1 MTRSNR
7 MKGSLHF
14 ATVTGIP
21 VKIHWSFGLL
31 LLWVAFETSRGGFD
45 TWQVLISIGIVLS
58 VFFCVILHE
67 FGHALAA
74 RKFGVQTFDIIMT
87 PIGGIAR
94 LERMPEGRGQ
104 EFWVAIAGPVVN
116 FIIVGLI
123 WLGFLLIKGETLP
136 LFSAAFW
143 DFENGASSYFK
154 VIMLANGY
162 LGTFNLLPAFPMDG
176 GRMLRSLL
184 SLRMDRKKATQ
195 IASYAGQAIAVG
207 MFGLGLMRSQP
218 TLALIGVFI
227 FFAARQEYQAL
238 LRQTKLTTLK
248 TANIMEPVQHYL
260 FLGQGIHAARELVKN
275 LKDLSFVVWSR
286 PGIPAGY
293 ITKERL
299 FVSNPPAPPESLID
313 PWVIPSPAIVPPDLS
328 VVQLYGLMQQHKL
341 PIVLVSDQVNYLGVI
356 RWENVA
362 ALSK

>member
-1 MTRSNR
+1 
-7 MKGSLHF
+7 MKGSLHL
-14 ATVTGIP
+14 ATVSGIP

-31 LLWVAFETSRGGFD
+31 LLWVAYETSRGGFQP
-45 TWQVLISIGIVLS
+45 WLVLISIGIVLS

-74 RKFGVQTFDIIMT
+74 RKFGVHTFDIIMT

-116 FIIVGLI
+116 FVIVGLI
-123 WLGFLLIKGETLP
+123 WLGFLIIKGEALP
-136 LFSAAFW
+136 LFSMAFW
-143 DFENGASSYFK
+143 DFENEASSYFK

-184 SLRMDRKKATQ
+184 SLRMDRNKATQ
-195 IASYAGQAIAVG
+195 IASYTGQAIAIG

-218 TLALIGVFI
+218 TLTLIGVFI
-227 FFAARQEYQAL
+227 FFAARQEYQGMVKQT
-238 LRQTKLTTLK
+238 RMTKLK
-248 TANIMEPVQHYL
+248 TSDIMEPINPQL
-260 FLGQGIHAARELVKN
+260 FLGQGIAVAKELMNN
-275 LKDLSFVVWSR
+275 LKDLSFIVWSR

-293 ITKERL
+293 ITRDRL
-299 FVSNPPAPPESLID
+299 FHNNPPPLPENPID
-313 PWVIPSPAIVPPDLS
+313 AWVIPSPAVVPQDLS
-328 VVQLYGLMQQHKL
+328 VSQLYGLMQQHKL
-341 PIVLVSDQVNYLGVI
+341 PIVLVSDHVNYLGVI
-356 RWENVA
+356 RWESIE
-362 ALSK
+362 ALAK